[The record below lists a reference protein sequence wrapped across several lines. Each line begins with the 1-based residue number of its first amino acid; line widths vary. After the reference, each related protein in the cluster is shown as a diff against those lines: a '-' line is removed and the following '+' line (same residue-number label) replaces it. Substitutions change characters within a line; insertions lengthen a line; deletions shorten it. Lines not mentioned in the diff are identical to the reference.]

1 MIIVQDRIEV
11 AARDR
16 APLQA
21 RLMKEYVPG
30 ASGRGL
36 AFVDAWVSPPFD
48 LVDQPITLWLRWQVA
63 DIPAWWAMRSAAG
76 EPAVLAFWNS
86 VAQLIVSR
94 ERRYLVGEPLAA
106 GASGSVM
113 RAPEASWPEPIA
125 TAPFHVTPRGWRET
139 AQLYLLKDLHME
151 SAPTAQKALE
161 ATLAAA
167 SHELP
172 GVVASWIAANYVA
185 DYGAGH
191 FTWDILF
198 PDRESATAAR
208 KSSVWRDR
216 IAPALASACERVCAL
231 GLETVGAGL
240 QRPELAQ
247 GVKRT
252 ALFRALPST
261 PAEQLERWERDL
273 LEMPAHVTS
282 ILNWRLSRAVPL
294 DWSSP
299 NASVGK
305 RVGKN
310 DWSHVWE
317 QEYDRLE
324 GLTVD
329 YMVHPHHWA
338 HVDRWFDPE
347 SGSQIID
354 TALCHAFSP
363 LDRTI
368 LGRDA
373 RG

>member
-21 RLMKEYVPG
+21 RLMKEYLPG
-30 ASGRGL
+30 ATGRGL

-63 DIPAWWAMRSAAG
+63 DVAAWWAMRSAAND
-76 EPAVLAFWNS
+76 PAVGAFWNS
-86 VAQLIVSR
+86 VAPLIVSR
-94 ERRYLVGEPLAA
+94 ERRYLVGEPLST
-106 GASGSVM
+106 GTSGSAP
-113 RAPEASWPEPIA
+113 RAPEVSWPEPIS
-125 TAPFHVTPRGWRET
+125 TAPFHITTRGWRET
-139 AQLYLLKDLHME
+139 AQLYLRRALHTE
-151 SAPTAQKALE
+151 RTQSELKALE
-161 ATLAAA
+161 GSLAAA
-167 SHELP
+167 SRALP
-172 GVVASWIAANYVA
+172 GIAASWIATNFVA

-191 FTWDILF
+191 LTWDLLF
-198 PDRESATAAR
+198 PDRETAQASR
-208 KSSVWRDR
+208 QSSIWRER
-216 IAPALASACERVCAL
+216 ITPVLASACESWCAM

-240 QRPELAQ
+240 QRPDLAQ

-252 ALFRALPST
+252 ALFRALPNA
-261 PAEQLERWERDL
+261 PAKQLDRWERDL

-282 ILNWRLSRAVPL
+282 ILNWRLSRALPV

-299 NASVGK
+299 NAST
-305 RVGKN
+305 
-310 DWSHVWE
+310 WSHVWE

-354 TALCHAFSP
+354 VALCHAFSP
-363 LDRTI
+363 LAGTV

-373 RG
+373 RD